1 MATNNDRKLWEE
13 RAQKLKRKRMG
24 QDTVKGDKAG
34 AVGSHIL
41 AEREMTVQR
50 LSSVAT
56 GKAMKFNKM
65 GPQEFVAYPFD
76 ELTIENLIQACSAHF
91 RDELL
96 DNQRC
101 DILQSQ
107 DGPSC
112 SKLSHIKSYKV
123 IYVRLITNVNQ
134 ASISI
139 RKYFDKMKMPPRS
152 PLSSMNV
159 LNSSAVST
167 PSKSIKLQI
176 PQKQKPVQTTQYPK
190 SLSISN
196 MLQFGTAITKMQ
208 NPPMEIELQEI
219 DVSAMKWSYPTSKRF
234 SISETPLTKG
244 GFREVS
250 EAIDLDTKKKFVVKT
265 FLPEVFKVME
275 EVNTV
280 IPLNKESE
288 ESLSKKAIQAHALA
302 KNVTDSLKKL
312 CFNNNLMD
320 DFGEFF
326 TYNKAYLGSKVMHG
340 GEKKIVMVE
349 EYVDGEFIKFINN
362 MAKSFMVSQKI
373 WTVY

>member
-1 MATNNDRKLWEE
+1 MRLKSRLDFYNHCILLVIYTIFSNCNCRLIYLKISPLFFLLQMATNNDRKLWEE

-152 PLSSMNV
+152 PLSSINV
-159 LNSSAVST
+159 LNSFAVST
-167 PSKSIKLQI
+167 
-176 PQKQKPVQTTQYPK
+176 
-190 SLSISN
+190 
-196 MLQFGTAITKMQ
+196 
-208 NPPMEIELQEI
+208 
-219 DVSAMKWSYPTSKRF
+219 
-234 SISETPLTKG
+234 
-244 GFREVS
+244 
-250 EAIDLDTKKKFVVKT
+250 
-265 FLPEVFKVME
+265 
-275 EVNTV
+275 
-280 IPLNKESE
+280 
-288 ESLSKKAIQAHALA
+288 
-302 KNVTDSLKKL
+302 
-312 CFNNNLMD
+312 
-320 DFGEFF
+320 
-326 TYNKAYLGSKVMHG
+326 
-340 GEKKIVMVE
+340 
-349 EYVDGEFIKFINN
+349 
-362 MAKSFMVSQKI
+362 
-373 WTVY
+373 